1 MIIEEAKRGIIE
13 VNKRADLVVLDA
25 NSLTIDPIK
34 IKDITV
40 LERESIASFTHF
52 YNSYGLCIFQSKTI
66 HIQRPF
72 QH

>member
-1 MIIEEAKRGIIE
+1 MIIEEASRGTID

-25 NSLTIDPIK
+25 NPLTVDPIK

-40 LERESIASFTHF
+40 LERESIAGFTHF
-52 YNSYGLCIFQSKTI
+52 YNSYGLCVFQSQTI
-66 HIQRPF
+66 HIQRAF